1 MRPLLAIGVILVAL
15 GSVKAY
21 ITFVDS
27 VTGRVFT
34 QTLEVQADGRFRV
47 DLTISFDAHA
57 SAFNPESVL
66 LTLHGGR
73 TLLQR
78 ETSVPAGTVLSIDI
92 PSSWIVEGANE
103 FYFKVATGEAEMED
117 NAAFSLSG
125 EDPLPESTPQGD
137 LGGADKSRA
146 VRIRMFQDGQLIDE
160 ETFWSEPGLAV
171 EDIMTVIL
179 PAGSVAVED
188 PHHEHA
194 EKGPS

>member
-27 VTGRVFT
+27 ITGRLFT
-34 QTLEVQADGRFRV
+34 QTLEVQAEGRFRV
-47 DLTISFDAHA
+47 DLTISFDARA
-57 SAFNPESVL
+57 NAFNPQSVL

-78 ETSVPAGTVLSIDI
+78 EKPVPAGTVLSTDI
-92 PSSWIVEGANE
+92 PLSWIVEGANE
-103 FYFKVATGEAEMED
+103 FYFKVATGEAEIED

-125 EDPLPESTPQGD
+125 EDPVPESNPQGD
-137 LGGADKSRA
+137 LEGADKSRA
-146 VRIRMFQDGQLIDE
+146 VRIRVFRDGQLVDE

-171 EDIMTVIL
+171 EDTMTVIL
-179 PAGSVAVED
+179 PAGSTAAQD
-188 PHHEHA
+188 QHQEHA